1 MKQSVEFVFT
11 KERVR
16 HYTDL
21 NRYEF
26 QPRVSK
32 TAEQDF
38 LVFFQKLA
46 FRFLCW
52 SGALVH
58 PQAKDTTFERFTLD
72 TGEFTHRLLKQ
83 QEELFNQNRRPV
95 RLLIGADDFQELMG
109 SPRIQEIMRFTA
121 PIGFGREILGLKV
134 EVIPWMRGMVTL
146 SE

>member
-1 MKQSVEFVFT
+1 M
-11 KERVR
+11 
-16 HYTDL
+16 
-21 NRYEF
+21 N
-26 QPRVSK
+26 
-32 TAEQDF
+32 
-38 LVFFQKLA
+38 
-46 FRFLCW
+46 
-52 SGALVH
+52 
-58 PQAKDTTFERFTLD
+58 TTFERFTLD